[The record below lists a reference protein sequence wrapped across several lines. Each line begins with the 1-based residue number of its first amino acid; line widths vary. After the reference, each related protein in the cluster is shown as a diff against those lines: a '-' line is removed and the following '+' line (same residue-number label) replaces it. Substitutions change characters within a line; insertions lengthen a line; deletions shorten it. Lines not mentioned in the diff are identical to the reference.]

1 MTGLNRKSKFTIRN
15 SGDAK
20 DIVLEA
26 SNPELPLILGRIA
39 PLPGGCN
46 AEVWLG
52 DECAPIVSLNF
63 RRGKAFGVRAMRGLM
78 RGVLSRIGKHRRM
91 TENRRIA
98 KASSEIKSKILKAIG
113 AFQQ

>member
-1 MTGLNRKSKFTIRN
+1 MTGMNRKSKFTIRN
-15 SGDAK
+15 SGAAT

-26 SNPELPLILGRIA
+26 SNPELPLILGRVA

-52 DECAPIVSLNF
+52 NECVPIVSLNF
-63 RRGKAFGVRAMRGLM
+63 LRGKAFGVQATRGLM
-78 RGVLSRIGKHRRM
+78 LGVLSRVGKKRRM

-98 KASSEIKSKILKAIG
+98 KASSEIKSKILKAKG
-113 AFQQ
+113 VFKQ